1 MADVTFQVQQIE
13 KFSDK
18 IENCLLD
25 GACQSVFEYYLAH
38 VIRKDNL
45 LYTLRLWI
53 KANQRLI
60 FDDDMFDLIDEVD
73 GFNDDPLLTLA
84 ESHQK
89 IAYVKTE
96 CCRLFN
102 TSGIHQRFI
111 DYLRAN
117 HQQ

>member
-1 MADVTFQVQQIE
+1 MKWTV
-13 KFSDK
+13 
-18 IENCLLD
+18 
-25 GACQSVFEYYLAH
+25 
-38 VIRKDNL
+38 
-45 LYTLRLWI
+45 
-53 KANQRLI
+53 
-60 FDDDMFDLIDEVD
+60 
-73 GFNDDPLLTLA
+73 FNDDPLLTLA